1 MTRADFNQPK
11 INSEITASE
20 FGFSTTN
27 ENNAQA
33 LQKAIDYCKEK
44 NIDRLF
50 IEPGIYPVTITKP
63 FEIHNMENFEIFAEG
78 VRFVV
83 YSPITPKESILYFE
97 VKNCNC
103 IKFTGLEID
112 WDMKKARLYSLLKVV
127 TRADDYVDFE
137 FMEDGEI
144 PENAVF
150 ISTNA
155 YNSETFTA
163 GVENG
168 REFQINGRSDDTFIS
183 REKIGDKLYRC
194 YADIKS
200 LSDLFFNPGTYHLVR
215 HFMYNGGVFSVQD
228 SSHFTLENVTVY
240 AVPGFGVHCG
250 GHSHHLL
257 FYKFRIVLPEFEK
270 RYMTAT
276 VDGIHIANSKGYM
289 LFEECDLGYQGDDC
303 INIHDNVAMFIEKT
317 ASNSFRF
324 KKLRYFACSE
334 GDLFEF
340 RNGDLSPTGF
350 SATIVKKEMTENGF
364 NLVLDKDIPDF
375 IKEDS
380 IIFNRSFCSDHYEI
394 RNCYFH
400 ETRARGILAQ
410 ANHGIIENC
419 KFYRMQ
425 GAAIQ
430 IETGASPTWCEGMG
444 VDDLIIRNNEIIEC
458 DINDWDKAVLYMS
471 TFLPAGIP
479 IKNTKYPNPT
489 TTVGDS
495 GADFRTEYPMFT
507 NIVIENNLF
516 KEYPRRA
523 MILTSYDGVTLRNN
537 VFKNEISRKY
547 NNPERGSVWS
557 AYGKNLILE
566 NNTFEPSPYMNMPEI
581 IEE

>member
-1 MTRADFNQPK
+1 MTKTDFNQPEIRSV
-11 INSEITASE
+11 INASD
-20 FGFSTTN
+20 FGFSEYN
-27 ENNAQA
+27 GESNAEA
-33 LQKAIDYCKEK
+33 LQKAIDHCKENK
-44 NIDRLF
+44 IDRL
-50 IEPGIYPVTITKP
+50 IISPGIYPVTITKP
-63 FEIHNMENFEIFAEG
+63 IKIHNICNFEFFAEG
-78 VRFVV
+78 VRLVV
-83 YSPITPKESILYFE
+83 FSPITPKESILYFE
-97 VKNCNC
+97 VKDCSC
-103 IKFTGLEID
+103 VKFTGLEID
-112 WDMKKARLYSLLKVV
+112 WDMKKSRLSSLLKVV
-127 TRADDYVDFE
+127 TRADNYVDFE

-144 PENAVF
+144 PDNAVF

-163 GVENG
+163 GVEGG
-168 REFQINGRSDDTFIS
+168 REFCLNGRTDETFLK
-183 REKIGDKLYRC
+183 REKIGEKLYRC

-200 LSDLFFNPGTYHLVR
+200 LSDLFFQPDTYHLVR

-228 SSHFTLENVTVY
+228 SNHFTLDNVTIY

-250 GHSHHLL
+250 GYSHHLL

-276 VDGIHIANSKGYM
+276 VDGIHIANSNGYM

-303 INIHDNVAMFIEKT
+303 VNIHDNVAMFIEVVEKN
-317 ASNSFRF
+317 AFKFKNLRF
-324 KKLRYFACSE
+324 FNCRE

-350 SATIVKKEMTENGF
+350 SANIEKLKDGVIYLNKE
-364 NLVLDKDIPDF
+364 IPDY

-380 IIFNRSFCSDHYEI
+380 
-394 RNCYFH
+394 
-400 ETRARGILAQ
+400 
-410 ANHGIIENC
+410 IIENC

-479 IKNTKYPNPT
+479 IQNTKFPNPT

-495 GADFRTEYPMFT
+495 GADFRTEHPMFT

-537 VFKNEISRKY
+537 VFKNEIPRKY

-557 AYGKNLILE
+557 AYGKNLHLE

-581 IEE
+581 IKE

>member
-1 MTRADFNQPK
+1 MTKADFDQPIIK
-11 INSEITASE
+11 SSVNASE
-20 FGFSTTN
+20 FGFSKTN
-27 ENNAQA
+27 ENNAEA
-33 LQKAIDYCKEK
+33 LQKAIDHCKAE
-44 NIDRLF
+44 NIDRLV
-50 IEPGIYPVTITKP
+50 INPGIYPITITQSFK
-63 FEIHNMENFEIFAEG
+63 IHNMENFEIFAKD
-78 VRFVV
+78 VRFVMF
-83 YSPITPKESILYFE
+83 SPIKIDETILYFE
-97 VKNCNC
+97 VKNSSC

-112 WDMKKARLYSLLKVV
+112 WDMKKARLSSLLKVV

-137 FMEDGEI
+137 FMEEGEI
-144 PENAVF
+144 SDDSVF
-150 ISTNA
+150 ISTNT
-155 YNSETFTA
+155 YNDETFTA
-163 GVENG
+163 GVEGG
-168 REFQINGRSDDTFIS
+168 REFQINGRCADTFIK
-183 REKIGDKLYRC
+183 REKIGEKLYRC

-200 LSDLFFNPGTYHLVR
+200 LSDLFFKVDSYHLVR
-215 HFMYNGGVFSVQD
+215 HYMYHGGVFSVQD
-228 SSHFTLENVTVY
+228 TNHFTLDDVTIY

-276 VDGIHIANSKGYM
+276 VDGIHIANSNGYI

-317 ASNSFRF
+317 SKNSFRF
-324 KKLRYFACSE
+324 KKLRYFACDE

-350 SATIVKKEMTENGF
+350 SATIIKKEMTENGF
-364 NLVLDKDIPDF
+364 NLVLDKEIPDT

-380 IIFNRSFCSDHYEI
+380 IIFNRSYCSDHYEI

-444 VDDLIIRNNEIIEC
+444 VDNLIIRNNEIIEC

-479 IKNTKYPNPT
+479 IKNSKFPNPT

-523 MILTSYDGVTLRNN
+523 MILTSYDNLTLRNN

-547 NNPERGSVWS
+547 NNPERGSIWS
-557 AYGKNLILE
+557 AYGKNLHLD
-566 NNTFEPSPYMNMPEI
+566 NNIFEPSPYMNMPEI

>member
-1 MTRADFNQPK
+1 MTRNDFKQPIIK
-11 INSEITASE
+11 SSINAES
-20 FGFSTTN
+20 FGFSVDS
-27 ENNAQA
+27 ENNAKA
-33 LQKAIDYCKEK
+33 LQEAINHCKENK
-44 NIDRLF
+44 IDRL
-50 IEPGIYPVTITKP
+50 IITPGIYPITVTEPIVLDCL
-63 FEIHNMENFEIFAEG
+63 ENFEIFAEG
-78 VRFVV
+78 VRLVFF
-83 YSPITPKESILYFE
+83 SPITPKQSILYFE
-97 VKNCNC
+97 IKNCSC
-103 IKFTGLEID
+103 VKFTGLEID
-112 WDMKKARLYSLLKVV
+112 WDFKKARLSSLLKVV

-137 FMEDGEI
+137 FMEEGEI
-144 PENAVF
+144 PSDAVF

-155 YNSETFTA
+155 YNDETFTA
-163 GVENG
+163 GVEGG
-168 REFQINGRSDDTFIS
+168 REFCINGRTDDTFIK

-200 LSDLFFNPGTYHLVR
+200 LSDLFFIPGTYHLVR
-215 HFMYNGGVFSVQD
+215 HFMYNGGVFSVSD
-228 SSHFTLENVTVY
+228 SNHFTLDNVTIY
-240 AVPGFGVHCG
+240 AVPGFGVHCSG
-250 GHSHHLL
+250 YSHHLL

-276 VDGIHIANSKGYM
+276 VDGIHIANSQGYM

-303 INIHDNVAMFIEKT
+303 INIHDNVAMYIIKT
-317 ASNSFRF
+317 APKTFRF
-324 KKLRYFACSE
+324 KKLRFFSCNE
-334 GDLFEF
+334 GDLLEF

-350 SATIVKKEMTENGF
+350 SANIVKKELKEDGLYIT
-364 NLVLDKDIPDF
+364 LDKEIPDF

-380 IIFNRSFCSDHYEI
+380 IIFDRAFCSDHYEI

-419 KFYRMQ
+419 RFYRMQ

-479 IKNTKYPNPT
+479 IKNSKFPNPT

-495 GADFRTEYPMFT
+495 GADFRTAYPMFT

-523 MILTSYDGVTLRNN
+523 MILTSYDGVTLKNN
-537 VFKNEISRKY
+537 VFKNEIPRKY

-557 AYGKNLILE
+557 AYGTNLHLE
-566 NNTFEPSPYMNMPEI
+566 NNVFEPSPYMNMPEI

>member
-1 MTRADFNQPK
+1 MTRNDFKQPVVK
-11 INSEITASE
+11 SSINAEE
-20 FGFSTTN
+20 FGFSAN
-27 ENNAQA
+27 GKDNANA
-33 LQKAIDYCKEK
+33 LQKAIDHCKNK
-44 NIDRLF
+44 KIDRLV
-50 IEPGIYPVTITKP
+50 IAPGIYPITITEP
-63 FEIHNMENFEIFAEG
+63 LRLYGMENFEFFAEG

-83 YSPITPKESILYFE
+83 YSPITPKETILYFE
-97 VKNCNC
+97 IKDSSC

-112 WDMKKARLYSLLKVV
+112 WDWGKARLTSLLKVV
-127 TRADDYVDFE
+127 TRADTYVDFE
-137 FMEDGEI
+137 FMEEGEI

-155 YNSETFTA
+155 YNDETFTA
-163 GVENG
+163 GVEGG
-168 REFQINGRSDDTFIS
+168 REFCVNGNTNETFIR
-183 REKIGDKLYRC
+183 REKIGEKLYRC

-200 LSDLFFNPGTYHLVR
+200 LSDLFFQPGTYHLVR
-215 HFMYNGGVFSVQD
+215 HFMYNGGAFSVKD
-228 SSHFTLENVTVY
+228 TSHFTLENVTIY
-240 AVPGFGVHCG
+240 SIPGFGVHCG
-250 GHSHHLL
+250 GFSHHLL
-257 FYKFRIVLPEFEK
+257 FYKFRIVLPDFAK

-303 INIHDNVAMFIEKT
+303 INIHDNVAMFITITSKNT
-317 ASNSFRF
+317 FRF
-324 KKLRYFACSE
+324 KKLRIFDCNE
-334 GDLFEF
+334 GDLLEF

-350 SATIVKKEMTENGF
+350 SATILKKEVTEEGLNIT
-364 NLVLDKDIPDF
+364 LDKEIPGT

-380 IIFNRSFCSDHYEI
+380 VIFDRSFCSDHYEI

-419 KFYRMQ
+419 RFYRMQ

-479 IKNTKYPNPT
+479 IKNTKFPNPT

-495 GADFRTEYPMFT
+495 GADFRTAYPMFT

-523 MILTSYDGVTLRNN
+523 IILTSYDGVTLKNN
-537 VFKNEISRKY
+537 FFKNEISRKY
-547 NNPERGSVWS
+547 NNPERGSIWS
-557 AYGKNLILE
+557 AYGSNLHLE
-566 NNTFEPSPYMNMPEI
+566 NNIFEPSPYMLMPEI